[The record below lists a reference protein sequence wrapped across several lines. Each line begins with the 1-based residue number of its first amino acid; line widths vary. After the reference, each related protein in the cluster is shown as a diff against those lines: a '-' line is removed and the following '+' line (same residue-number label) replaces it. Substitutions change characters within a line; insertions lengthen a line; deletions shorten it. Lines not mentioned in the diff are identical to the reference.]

1 MTTYLALLR
10 GINVSGQKLIKMAEL
25 KIMFEAMGFAAVKT
39 YIQSGNV
46 LFGSDPEIS
55 ERALRERIE
64 EKIAAVF
71 GFGVSV
77 IVRTAE
83 EWEAI
88 IQSCPYDAANLK
100 EGESIYVTLLGDRPE
115 PEDLKRIPEADP
127 SLEEYRVNGREI
139 YFLFHQSI
147 RDSKVAGSLQKLKT
161 PVTTRNW
168 NTMNKLLALART
180 L

>member
-46 LFGSDPEIS
+46 LFRSDPEVS
-55 ERALRERIE
+55 ETVLRERIE

-71 GFGVSV
+71 GFQVSV

-88 IQSCPYDAANLK
+88 IQNCPYDAANLK
-100 EGESIYVTLLGDRPE
+100 EGENIYVTLLGDRPE
-115 PEDLKRIPEADP
+115 PEDLERIPAADP
-127 SLEEYRVNGREI
+127 SLEDYRVNGREV
-139 YFLFHQSI
+139 YFLFYQSI
-147 RDSKVAGSLQKLKT
+147 RDSKVSAGLNKLKT

-168 NTMNKLLALART
+168 NTMNKLLKLART

>member
-1 MTTYLALLR
+1 MQTYLALLR

-25 KIMFEAMGFAAVKT
+25 KNMFEAMGVLSVKT

-46 LFGSDPEIS
+46 LFRSDLANS
-55 ERALRERIE
+55 EEALRERIE
-64 EKIAAVF
+64 DEIAAVF
-71 GFGVSV
+71 GFQVSV
-77 IVRTAE
+77 ILRTAE
-83 EWEAI
+83 EWEQI
-88 IQSCPYDAANLK
+88 IRDCPYDTANLK

-115 PEDLKRIPEADP
+115 PEDLGRIPAADP
-127 SLEEYRVNGREI
+127 SLEEYRVNGREV

-147 RDSKVAGSLQKLKT
+147 RDSKVAASLHKLKT
-161 PVTTRNW
+161 PATTRNW